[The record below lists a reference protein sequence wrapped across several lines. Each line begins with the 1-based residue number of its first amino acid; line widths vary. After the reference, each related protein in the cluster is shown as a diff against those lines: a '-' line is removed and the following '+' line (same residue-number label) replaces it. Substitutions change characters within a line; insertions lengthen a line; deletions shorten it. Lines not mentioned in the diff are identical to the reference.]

1 MPIPP
6 KYPMTDFHEINL
18 DYLLKKYCEVDN
30 ELKAQ
35 IAGLVLDNNAN
46 KLRLLDKDGNVITSV
61 TVAFATNATNAVN
74 ANNALRATEADNAD
88 MARLDAAGNQIT
100 NYVKSVA
107 SVDNVITFYN
117 AYGHEVGSVG
127 VVTGSIIDLDIYN
140 TSDMSDTRSLR
151 YTLDRMAVN
160 DEVIYNSNYSA
171 EQIADLFIAGNDI
184 HLKHHY
190 VSTDPDYDGKY
201 SFNAPLYYDGLT
213 KFIMMNTDHNKKY
226 QLISTTTPGTIGI
239 ARID

>member
-1 MPIPP
+1 MIP

-18 DYLLKKYCEVDN
+18 DYLLQKYFEIDDK
-30 ELKAQ
+30 LTSQ
-35 IAGLVLDNNAN
+35 IAGLKLEVNAHNILLKDAGNNVLAS
-46 KLRLLDKDGNVITSV
+46 I
-61 TVAFATNATNAVN
+61 VAPYSLEAQTAATATRATNAD
-74 ANNALRATEADNAD
+74 EADSAIK
-88 MARLDAAGNQIT
+88 DALGNHIVS
-100 NYVKSVA
+100 YVKSVA
-107 SVDNVITFYN
+107 SNDNVITFYDAN
-117 AYGHEVGSVG
+117 GGTVASVG

-140 TSDMSDTRSLR
+140 TDDMSDTRSLR
-151 YTLDRMAVN
+151 YTLDRMTVN
-160 DEVIYNSNYSA
+160 DEVFFNSNYSA

-226 QLISTTTPGTIGI
+226 QLISSTTPGLIGI

>member
-1 MPIPP
+1 MIP
-6 KYPMTDFHEINL
+6 KYPMSDFHEINL
-18 DYLLKKYCEVDN
+18 DYLLKKYLEIDA
-30 ELKAQ
+30 ELAAQ
-35 IAGLVLDNNAN
+35 ISGLKLAVNGHNILLTDASENVLASIVAPYSLEAQTAATATRASNA
-46 KLRLLDKDGNVITSV
+46 DEADVAIKDALGNHIVSYV
-61 TVAFATNATNAVN
+61 KTVASN
-74 ANNALRATEADNAD
+74 
-88 MARLDAAGNQIT
+88 
-100 NYVKSVA
+100 
-107 SVDNVITFYN
+107 DNVITFYDAN
-117 AYGHEVGSVG
+117 GGQIASVG

-140 TSDMSDTRSLR
+140 TDDMSDTRSLR
-151 YTLDRMAVN
+151 FTLDRMAVN
-160 DEVIYNSNYSA
+160 DEVFYNSNYSA

-226 QLISTTTPGTIGI
+226 QLISSTTPGTIGI

>member
-1 MPIPP
+1 MPLPLP

-18 DYLLKKYCEVDN
+18 DYLLKKYCEVDDN
-30 ELKAQ
+30 LTTQ
-35 IAGLVLDNNAN
+35 IAGL
-46 KLRLLDKDGNVITSV
+46 KLE
-61 TVAFATNATNAVN
+61 VN
-74 ANNALRATEADNAD
+74 AHNILLKDASNNVLASIVAPYAYEANTAASATRASNADEADVAIK
-88 MARLDAAGNQIT
+88 DALGNHIVS
-100 NYVKSVA
+100 YVKTIA
-107 SVDNVITFYN
+107 SIDNVITFYDAN
-117 AYGHEVGSVG
+117 GGEVASVG
-127 VVTGSIIDLDIYN
+127 VVTGSNIDLDIYN
-140 TSDMSDTRSLR
+140 TSDISETRSLR

-184 HLKHHY
+184 RLKHHY
-190 VSTDPDYDGKY
+190 VSSDPDYNGKY

-226 QLISTTTPGTIGI
+226 QLISTTTSGTIGI